1 MIFWKWLKFYRY
13 NMIAVV
19 YSGSKTAFWQIA
31 KDGQT
36 IAECTMP
43 GINPCLNDE
52 KMILQGL
59 NRNTTLINNAER
71 IKKIYVFAAGAT
83 SPSRIK
89 ELEDTLT
96 LFFKNSKVVVKDDLY
111 GAALAACYNNSG
123 IVSVLGSGS
132 NCAYFD
138 GKHAEH
144 NNFGLGFLLGDEGS
158 SNYLGKKLLKAFMQG
173 KLPTDLNRDFEL
185 KYNLD
190 RPLILE
196 KIYKKSMPQLFL
208 SNFFDFFVE
217 WRNHPCILEIIDEA
231 FETYFNTYLLPT
243 MKLHPGKDIHFVGT
257 VAGSF
262 QNRLQVAAEKFDIKI
277 TSVTTEP
284 IYNLLKYYLN

>member
-1 MIFWKWLKFYRY
+1 MV
-13 NMIAVV
+13 AVV

-31 KDGQT
+31 KDAQT

-52 KMILQGL
+52 KSILQGL

-71 IKKIYVFAAGAT
+71 IRKIYAFVAGAT
-83 SPSRIK
+83 CLDRIK
-89 ELEDTLT
+89 ELEYTLT
-96 LFFKNSKVVVKDDLY
+96 LFFKNSKVVVRDDLY
-111 GAALAACYNNSG
+111 GAALAACYNNTG

-138 GKHAEH
+138 GKQPQH
-144 NNFGLGFLLGDEGS
+144 NNFGLGYLLGDEGS
-158 SNYLGKKLLKAFMQG
+158 SNYLGRKLLKAFMQE
-173 KLPTDLNRDFEL
+173 KLPADLQRDFEL

-196 KIYKKSMPQLFL
+196 KIYRKPMPQLFL
-208 SNFFDFFVE
+208 SSFFEFFVE
-217 WRNHPCILEIIDEA
+217 WQNHPCIIEIIDQA

-262 QNRLQVAAEKFDIKI
+262 QNRLQVAAEKFNVEISSI
-277 TSVTTEP
+277 ITEP

>member
-1 MIFWKWLKFYRY
+1 
-13 NMIAVV
+13 MIAVV
-19 YSGSKTAFWQIA
+19 YSGSKTACWQIA
-31 KDGQT
+31 KDGQP

-43 GINPCLNDE
+43 GINPCLNDQ
-52 KMILQGL
+52 KSILQGL
-59 NRNTTLINNAER
+59 NRNATLINNAER
-71 IKKIYVFAAGAT
+71 IKKIFVFAAGAT
-83 SPSRIK
+83 SPDRIK

-111 GAALAACYNNSG
+111 GAALAACYNNTG
-123 IVSVLGSGS
+123 IVCVLGSGS

-138 GKHAEH
+138 GKDPEQ
-144 NNFGLGFLLGDEGS
+144 NNFGLGYLLGDEGS

-173 KLPTDLNRDFEL
+173 KLPADLHKEFEL

-196 KIYKKSMPQLFL
+196 KIYRKPMPQLFL
-208 SNFFDFFVE
+208 SSFYDFFVE
-217 WRNHPCILEIIDEA
+217 WQNDSCIHEIIDEA
-231 FETYFNTYLLPT
+231 FETYFNIYLLPT
-243 MKLHPGKDIHFVGT
+243 MKLHSGTDIHFVGN

-262 QNRLQVAAEKFDIKI
+262 QDRLQITAEKFNVEIS
-277 TSVTTEP
+277 SVTTQP

>member
-1 MIFWKWLKFYRY
+1 MT
-13 NMIAVV
+13 AVV

-31 KDGQT
+31 KDGKVVG
-36 IAECTMP
+36 ECTMP

-52 KMILQGL
+52 KAILQGL

-71 IKKIYVFAAGAT
+71 IRKIYAFVAGAT

-89 ELEDTLT
+89 ELEDTLSSY
-96 LFFKNSKVVVKDDLY
+96 FKNSKVVVKDDLY
-111 GAALAACYNNSG
+111 GAAIAACSNNSG
-123 IVSVLGSGS
+123 IVCVLGSGS

-138 GKHAEH
+138 GKHLEH

-158 SNYLGKKLLKAFMQG
+158 SNYLGKKLIKSFMQS
-173 KLPTDLNRDFEL
+173 KLPADLNKDFEL
-185 KYNLD
+185 RYNLD

-196 KIYKKSMPQLFL
+196 KIYRKPMPQLFL
-208 SNFFDFFVE
+208 SNFFDFFIA
-217 WRNHPCILEIIDEA
+217 WRDHPYIIEIIDEA
-231 FETYFNTYLLPT
+231 FETYFNIYLLPT
-243 MKLHPGKDIHFVGT
+243 ITLHPGKEIHFVGI

-262 QNRLQVAAEKFDIKI
+262 QERLEKAAERHNIKI
-277 TSVTTEP
+277 SSITTEP